1 MLGASFKELYAAAR
15 LGRLSVLERLLARWT
30 TGITGAAKCPS
41 DFDGIVAGA
50 LALTGCAS
58 SSPVWSSTCSPSG
71 VNASIREAR

>member
-1 MLGASFKELYAAAR
+1 MLGASSAFWN
-15 LGRLSVLERLLARWT
+15 GCSQGGPQ
-30 TGITGAAKCPS
+30 GITGAAKYPS
-41 DFDGIVAGA
+41 DSDGIVAGA